1 MLPALR
7 SDLVER
13 LQNEIQASQG
23 CKKQSQP
30 LLSGSAIVVM
40 AGPIKL
46 KQQRGC

>member
-13 LQNEIQASQG
+13 LQIEIQASQG
-23 CKKQSQP
+23 YKKQSQP